1 MVDPYDLPSAPTSQ
15 LSPGMHCSSP
25 GSLLFICD
33 PCSPGPGHS
42 HQRLLLGQEFS
53 YLGNFSL
60 AQALR
65 QSPCLSYFPPD
76 FTVFGRYASQFGA
89 FSSFIEDEGL
99 SPLFLKKSV
108 VFGGLVRRAR
118 TKNALVLQSLLR
130 VLVAF

>member
-1 MVDPYDLPSAPTSQ
+1 M
-15 LSPGMHCSSP
+15 
-25 GSLLFICD
+25 
-33 PCSPGPGHS
+33 
-42 HQRLLLGQEFS
+42 GQEFS

-89 FSSFIEDEGL
+89 FSSFTEDEGL